1 MRKMEEFMIQ
11 AVIFDMYET
20 LITHYRSPLYFGAQM
35 AADAGITEEA
45 FQVIWQQTEI
55 ARSTGKL
62 TFEDVIENIL
72 QANQCYSK
80 AIYNKIIEKRYAAK
94 RESFRH
100 LHPEILPMLAQIKEN
115 GLQIGVISNCFSE
128 ETKVIRESVLFPYF
142 DVVFLSY
149 EQGLV
154 KPDKEI
160 FYRCLQKLSVKA
172 EECLYVGDG
181 GSQELETAKALGMRA
196 VQAVGNLQE
205 GTEQPSGRKPAFR
218 HMETPLAVM
227 QELQ

>member
-1 MRKMEEFMIQ
+1 MIQ

-35 AADAGITEEA
+35 AADARIKEEA
-45 FQVIWQQTEI
+45 FQVLWQQTEI
-55 ARSTGKL
+55 ARTIGKL

-94 RESFRH
+94 RESFHH

-142 DVVFLSY
+142 DAVFLSY
-149 EQGLV
+149 EQGLA

-196 VQAVGNLQE
+196 VQAVWYLQE
-205 GTEQPSGRKPAFR
+205 GTGQPSGCKPGFR
-218 HMETPLAVM
+218 QMETPLAVM
-227 QELQ
+227 QELGIVAK

>member
-1 MRKMEEFMIQ
+1 MIQ

-35 AADAGITEEA
+35 AADARIKEEA
-45 FQVIWQQTEI
+45 FQVLWQQTEI
-55 ARSTGKL
+55 ARTIGKL

-142 DVVFLSY
+142 DAVFLSY
-149 EQGLV
+149 EQGLA

-196 VQAVGNLQE
+196 VQAVWYLQE
-205 GTEQPSGRKPAFR
+205 GTGQPSGRKPGFR
-218 HMETPLAVM
+218 QMETPLAVM
-227 QELQ
+227 QELGIVAK

>member
-1 MRKMEEFMIQ
+1 MNYKQMRSVVRGKIIFFIPYLTQ
-11 AVIFDMYET
+11 ADYY
-20 LITHYRSPLYFGAQM
+20 LLH
-35 AADAGITEEA
+35 GITA
-45 FQVIWQQTEI
+45 AQYPKV
-55 ARSTGKL
+55 
-62 TFEDVIENIL
+62 ENV
-72 QANQCYSK
+72 
-80 AIYNKIIEKRYAAK
+80 
-94 RESFRH
+94 
-100 LHPEILPMLAQIKEN
+100 
-115 GLQIGVISNCFSE
+115 GCFDWLLR
-128 ETKVIRESVLFPYF
+128 KK
-142 DVVFLSY
+142 

-196 VQAVGNLQE
+196 VQAVWYLQE